1 MALLRK
7 CLYKRLE
14 VNRKASKS
22 QQTNTCSK
30 STIEIPEKGVKNVG
44 SWQQRPERRY
54 QHIS

>member
-30 STIEIPEKGVKNVG
+30 STIEILEKGVKNVE
-44 SWQQRPERRY
+44 S
-54 QHIS
+54 